1 MPATIHVHSLP
12 KLTAPGS
19 LVGSQAVIV
28 DLLRAST
35 TICAALHAGAACV
48 RPVLEPQ
55 DAIALRAKLAPREC
69 VLGGERKGMLIAGF
83 DLGNSPRAYTP
94 ERVRGRDVVFTT
106 TNGTRAIYAAARE
119 GAARVLIGCFANLS
133 SLVRALAFDGRDIHV
148 LCAGTN
154 GDMSMEDV
162 LCAGA
167 IVSRVLAAGSGAFV
181 HAADDQ
187 SRIAQHVMEA
197 AEASPTGVLDVM
209 IASRGG
215 RNLIDIGLQTDVE
228 DCARND
234 WLPLV
239 PGFDPATSTI
249 TRVA

>member
-1 MPATIHVHSLP
+1 MPAKIHVHSLP
-12 KLTAPGS
+12 KLVAPGS
-19 LVGSQAVIV
+19 LAGCQAVIV

-48 RPVLEPQ
+48 RPVLEPE
-55 DAIALRAKLAPREC
+55 DAVALRQRLAPREC
-69 VLGGERKGMLIAGF
+69 VLGGERKGVLIAGF

-94 ERVRGRDVVFTT
+94 ERIGGRDVVFTT

-133 SLVRALAFDGRDIHV
+133 SLARALVADGRDVHV

-154 GDMSMEDV
+154 GDVSMEDV

-167 IVSRVLAAGSGAFV
+167 IVSRVQAAGSGVFV
-181 HAADDQ
+181 HAVDDQ
-187 SRIAQHVMEA
+187 SRIAQRLMDA
-197 AEASPTGVLDVM
+197 AEASPTGILDALL
-209 IASRGG
+209 ASRGG
-215 RNLIDIGLQTDVE
+215 RNLIEIGLQIDVE
-228 DCARND
+228 DCAKQD

-239 PGFDPATSTI
+239 PGFDPPTSTI
-249 TRVA
+249 TPVA